1 MSSAAPVLPKESKM
15 KRRWLWIGL
24 IAGAV
29 VLAAGGVYYTR
40 GQQTGATQARPRD
53 PWLTVLFAIR
63 TLERS
68 DDTRLSKEQIVQI
81 LPFVKALKDVPASD
95 DAGIVIARA
104 IRDTFTPEQK
114 AALEAARQ
122 QFQSRSQ
129 QPQGGPPGGLGGGE
143 GGAPSAGPAGAGGPQ
158 GSGGSDE
165 QRAQFRSRA
174 FERMIRY
181 LERRMK

>member
-1 MSSAAPVLPKESKM
+1 M
-15 KRRWLWIGL
+15 KRPWLWIGL

-40 GQQTGATQARPRD
+40 GQQSAAAPARPRD
-53 PWLTVLFAIR
+53 PGLTVLFAIR

-68 DDTRLSKEQIVQI
+68 DDTRLSKEQIVKI

-95 DAGIVIARA
+95 DAGVIIARA
-104 IRDTFTPEQK
+104 IRDTFTPEQM

-129 QPQGGPPGGLGGGE
+129 QPQGGPPGGVGGGE
-143 GGAPSAGPAGAGGPQ
+143 GGAPSAGPAGAGGPP
-158 GSGGSDE
+158 GSGSGVSDE
-165 QRAQFRSRA
+165 QRAQFRARA